1 MTTTMPKY
9 KSFAGSNTSILIEVE
24 EGSTGEGSGNFKDS
38 LSVLPEVI
46 RTFVD
51 SVDKIPTK
59 KKPKELKITFSLKTL
74 EDGSLAISSDPGH
87 GNFKIKMLWSSN
99 PPSADEFTS

>member
-1 MTTTMPKY
+1 MTLRLGCLRFQPRLYGCKVIWSCRILKLALLRMTTMPKY

-24 EGSTGEGSGNFKDS
+24 EGSTGEGGGSFKDS
-38 LSVLPEVI
+38 LSVLPEII
-46 RTFVD
+46 RFFVD

-74 EDGSLAISSDPGH
+74 
-87 GNFKIKMLWSSN
+87 
-99 PPSADEFTS
+99 